1 MSSSARPFV
10 SISII
15 TPKPEQFDGFMA
27 LQLAQLRSLRGQV
40 QGLQGTRLFRS
51 NDNRSVVLVS
61 VFETAEDAQRF
72 RQDPRLTD
80 HLARAQPLIES
91 ATPGVYET
99 AYEVGAI

>member
-1 MSSSARPFV
+1 MSSSAKPFV

-15 TPKPEQFDGFMA
+15 TPKPEQFDAFME
-27 LQLAQLRSLRGQV
+27 LQLAQFQRVRGQV
-40 QGLQGTRLFRS
+40 QGLQGSRLFRS

-61 VFETAEDAQRF
+61 VFETSRGRPALPAGS
-72 RQDPRLTD
+72 RLTD

-99 AYEVGAI
+99 A